1 MTESP
6 GNTGNSQHVRE
17 VAASNCRGAFLQA
30 CSGLQAVWDF
40 RKMPDAFIWTEDSDQ
55 PKVLQGAFPMFFY
68 ESTVYLSQCGVGC
81 WELCSCQPMPLFVPL
96 PAKLI
101 YSESLD
107 TW

>member
-1 MTESP
+1 MLSYGQRTVTNQKCSRVPSP
-6 GNTGNSQHVRE
+6 RS
-17 VAASNCRGAFLQA
+17 S
-30 CSGLQAVWDF
+30 
-40 RKMPDAFIWTEDSDQ
+40 
-55 PKVLQGAFPMFFY
+55 
-68 ESTVYLSQCGVGC
+68 ESTAYLSQWSVGC